1 VNAVFGTLAFVAL
14 GIRIFVSLQQ
24 HIFGYDDSCAV
35 LALVFAVPV
44 TFGQLACGIL
54 GFGKDTWAVPIDN
67 IYVIMK
73 VGDQLYLAGHRK
85 MSLTTITDRVLQ
97 PTLLLPQ
104 LRLQQTLLPLHVPPH
119 LPRPSNPA
127 LRIRRHRTVRPFPY
141 SIRAT
146 YDICLSSH
154 LR

>member
-54 GFGKDTWAVPIDN
+54 GFGKDTWAVPVDN

-73 VGDQLYLAGHRK
+73 VGDQLYLAGHRYFN
-85 MSLTTITDRVLQ
+85 
-97 PTLLLPQ
+97 Q
-104 LRLQQTLLPLHVPPH
+104 LSYFLSSAFSKLCFLFMF
-119 LPRPSNPA
+119 
-127 LRIRRHRTVRPFPY
+127 LRIFPARRTRRFAFAGIALSVLFPIAFGLPMTFACRPISGKPTFP
-141 SIRAT
+141 
-146 YDICLSSH
+146 
-154 LR
+154 